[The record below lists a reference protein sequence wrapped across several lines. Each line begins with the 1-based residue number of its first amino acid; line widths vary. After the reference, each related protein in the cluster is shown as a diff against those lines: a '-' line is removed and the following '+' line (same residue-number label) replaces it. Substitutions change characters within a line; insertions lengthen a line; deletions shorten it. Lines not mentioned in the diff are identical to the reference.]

1 MHELGCLP
9 FVAARNAWG
18 VAVLDTVRGRFVR
31 LGALGNAGVD
41 AFIDAFLSR
50 KLFDFCNGASHF
62 HTNGTVHSTPS
73 IEAYAYSVGA
83 QTVVGTTVGAQFHFT
98 GSSGEP
104 SLALA
109 LAGGFVAYTVLVA
122 VVWAR
127 ANVAGGS
134 APGLGAVLAGLAV
147 AFTSHRV
154 ARTVARAIFRAF
166 LVAAVGSKKVSV
178 ACACTVDAQTV
189 AGAHLAQV
197 IRWAAFHAAIFSGVA
212 FAARALGH
220 VANTVSG
227 ALVRAIFFAA
237 RFAVVADCAFAQG
250 NAGGGVARTVVVT
263 VVWATW
269 KGAIVSHEPTVA
281 LALAV

>member
-127 ANVAGGS
+127 ATPPPALPCANAQS
-134 APGLGAVLAGLAV
+134 ATTAKRAAKKI
-147 AFTSHRV
+147 
-154 ARTVARAIFRAF
+154 ARTNAPDTVFATWPSARAAKATPEKI
-166 LVAAVGSKKVSV
+166 AA
-178 ACACTVDAQTV
+178 
-189 AGAHLAQV
+189 
-197 IRWAAFHAAIFSGVA
+197 
-212 FAARALGH
+212 
-220 VANTVSG
+220 
-227 ALVRAIFFAA
+227 
-237 RFAVVADCAFAQG
+237 
-250 NAGGGVARTVVVT
+250 
-263 VVWATW
+263 
-269 KGAIVSHEPTVA
+269 
-281 LALAV
+281 

>member
-166 LVAAVGSKKVSV
+166 LVAAVGSKKS
-178 ACACTVDAQTV
+178 
-189 AGAHLAQV
+189 
-197 IRWAAFHAAIFSGVA
+197 
-212 FAARALGH
+212 
-220 VANTVSG
+220 
-227 ALVRAIFFAA
+227 
-237 RFAVVADCAFAQG
+237 
-250 NAGGGVARTVVVT
+250 
-263 VVWATW
+263 
-269 KGAIVSHEPTVA
+269 
-281 LALAV
+281 